1 MYFSRLFLPN
11 CKIIAIRLQKAQK
24 CGIIYVYVFQDGI
37 IMRDKIAFIGVGN
50 MGGAILNG
58 ILASGIFSAGNVLL
72 CDALPEKCARFTE
85 RGCIYMPSAAE
96 TAEAADVILLAIK
109 PQQMEE
115 VTTVLAPFCGGKLV
129 ISIAAGVPLA
139 RLCKALPGASVVRVM
154 PNTPLQVG
162 EGVSAL
168 CRAND
173 VSDEDYALA
182 FRIFSASGMAVEA
195 PESMINPVTALTSSS
210 IAYFARFIGDMCA
223 WAKENG
229 FADDRETLEMVCRS
243 AIGSAQ
249 MLLQTEFDP
258 RTLERA
264 VTSPGGTTE
273 RAMAVFTERGLAD
286 TVSDAMDACVRRADE
301 LSGI

>member
-1 MYFSRLFLPN
+1 
-11 CKIIAIRLQKAQK
+11 
-24 CGIIYVYVFQDGI
+24 
-37 IMRDKIAFIGVGN
+37 MRKNIAFIGVGN
-50 MGGAILNG
+50 MGGAILDG
-58 ILASGIFSAGNVLL
+58 ILASGIFAPANVLL
-72 CDALPEKCARFTE
+72 CDAMPEKCARFTE
-85 RGCIYMPSAAE
+85 RGCIYVPSVADAA
-96 TAEAADVILLAIK
+96 AAADVILLAIK
-109 PQQMEE
+109 PQQMET
-115 VTTVLAPFCGGKLV
+115 VTSALASLCSGKLV
-129 ISIAAGVPLA
+129 ISIAAGVTLA
-139 RLCKALPGASVVRVM
+139 RLCAALPGASVVRVM

-168 CRAND
+168 CRAEG

-210 IAYFARFIGDMCA
+210 IAYFARFIGDMCT

-229 FADDRETLEMVCRS
+229 FSDDKETLEMVCRS

-249 MLLQTEFDP
+249 ILLKTDLDP

-301 LSGI
+301 LSAI